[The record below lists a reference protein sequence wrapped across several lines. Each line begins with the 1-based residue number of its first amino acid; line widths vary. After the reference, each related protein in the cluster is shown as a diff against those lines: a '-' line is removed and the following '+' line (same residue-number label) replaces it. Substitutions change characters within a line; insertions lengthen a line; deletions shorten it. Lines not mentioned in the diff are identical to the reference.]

1 MDRRTLLLSGLTASA
16 AWAFAPTAAAAA
28 TTTSRAPRAS
38 SALPLQLVADED
50 MNFMALFA
58 LGAAGYGAG
67 EVGEV
72 ATAVARANAVG
83 PDGATYQSYSDS
95 FAAMARDVG
104 DYADTRER
112 RGDDVTAF
120 AAHLRAAQYWDQVL
134 FFILATRTP
143 GREKEIY
150 LAMDRHWTAAMRLQR
165 PRPER
170 VRIPY
175 GSSSLPGWFLRP
187 SDDGRRRRTVIVQ
200 NGSDAQNVDVWSY
213 GVAEALRRGWNAL
226 VFDGPGQ
233 GSTLFVREIP
243 FLPQWE
249 KVITPVVDYLV
260 SRPDVDPRRI
270 ALTGWSFSGL
280 LVGRAAAYEH
290 RLAAIALDP
299 GFVDLSVAWPPEIL
313 RFGEMP
319 QAQANEIWLR
329 DVVPQMSASEL
340 FTISKRAEIFGRSF
354 LRDVRAGKPPQDVW
368 TLARTIPRYQDENVL
383 PKVRC
388 PALVLSYEGDQ
399 FFVGQGRKAYDAL
412 RKPKRFVTMTAARG
426 AQLHDAPM
434 APQYRNEVV
443 FDWLDAAVGG
453 G

>member
-1 MDRRTLLLSGLTASA
+1 MERRTLLLSGLTAGA
-16 AWAFAPTAAAAA
+16 AWALAPAVAAAQPTAR
-28 TTTSRAPRAS
+28 SPRAS
-38 SALPLQLVADED
+38 SPKLPLQLVDDDD

-58 LGAAGYGAG
+58 LGAAGYGSG

-72 ATAVARANAVG
+72 VTAVAKANSVG
-83 PDGATYQSYSDS
+83 PQGATYQSYSDA
-95 FAAMARDVG
+95 FAAMARQLAT
-104 DYADTRER
+104 YAAARER
-112 RGDDVTAF
+112 RGDAATAF

-143 GREKEIY
+143 GREEDVY
-150 LAMDRHWTAAMRLQR
+150 LTMDRQWTAAMRLHR

-175 GSSSLPGWFLRP
+175 GTSYLPGWFLRP

-200 NGSDAQNVDVWSY
+200 NGSDAQNVDVWAY

-226 VFDGPGQ
+226 VYDGPGQ
-233 GSTLFVREIP
+233 GSTLFVRQIP
-243 FLPQWE
+243 FRPKWE

-280 LVGRAAAYEH
+280 LVGRAAAFEH
-290 RLAAIALDP
+290 RLAGIVLDP
-299 GFVDLSVAWPPEIL
+299 GFVNLAVAWPPDIL
-313 RFGEMP
+313 KLGEMP
-319 QAQANEIWLR
+319 RAQANSIWQR
-329 DVVPQMSASEL
+329 DIIPGMSPQER
-340 FTISKRAEIFGRSF
+340 FTLMKRSEIFGRSF
-354 LRDVRAGKPPQDVW
+354 LRDARAGKPPQDVW
-368 TLARTIPRYQDENVL
+368 TLANTIPRYHDADVL
-383 PKVRC
+383 KQVSC
-388 PALVLSYEGDQ
+388 PALVLSYEDDQ

-412 RKPKRFVTMTAARG
+412 RRPKAFVRMTAANG

-443 FDWLDAAVGG
+443 FDWLDRAVGG